1 VRTSLF
7 ACDFDSALWI
17 GVGFFVPLIFQR
29 ARLDVSPKRANQKQ
43 SKGALTQTPFAAL
56 KA

>member
-43 SKGALTQTPFAAL
+43 SKGALTQTPFAVL